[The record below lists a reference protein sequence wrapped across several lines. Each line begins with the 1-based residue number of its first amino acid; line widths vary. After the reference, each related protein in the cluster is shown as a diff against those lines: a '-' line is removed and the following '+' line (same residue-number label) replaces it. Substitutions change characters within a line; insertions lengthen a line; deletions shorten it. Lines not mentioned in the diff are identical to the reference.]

1 MADENPFAV
10 SEFCRGDSSQAVV
23 ATDPYW
29 FRIDG
34 NMLVCGP
41 VVRLPEICCLTGDDH
56 NLVARTAVPE
66 YPTLKIVLVARKC
79 TVHYSLSKRSARK
92 QQHIYAASIVG
103 MLSGIVLIIFG
114 HIFWQLIS
122 PRDSSFHILL
132 GFILIILSLILATR
146 TRPRLQLMHYQSP
159 GHFWIRGFAPECLAR
174 LRQIAFEGQS
184 NQ

>member
-10 SEFCRGDSSQAVV
+10 SEFCRGESSQAVV

-41 VVRLPEICCLTGDDH
+41 VVRLPEICCLTGDDN

-92 QQHIYAASIVG
+92 QQLIYAASIVG

-114 HIFWQLIS
+114 QLIS
-122 PRDSSFHILL
+122 PRDSAIHILL

-146 TRPRLQLMHYQSP
+146 TLPRLQLMHYQSP
-159 GHFWIRGFAPECLAR
+159 GNFWIRGFAPECLAR
-174 LRQIAFEGQS
+174 LSQFVSEGQN